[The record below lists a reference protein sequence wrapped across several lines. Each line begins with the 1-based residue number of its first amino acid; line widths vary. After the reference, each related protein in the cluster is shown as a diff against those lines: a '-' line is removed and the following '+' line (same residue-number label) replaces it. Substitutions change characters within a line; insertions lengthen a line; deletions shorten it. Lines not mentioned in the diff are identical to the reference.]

1 MIFVI
6 LGRMFLKVVAYVAW
20 WSVSDHLAI
29 LSMCYVVFLGASGPV
44 ARELQ
49 WQKPLKS

>member
-1 MIFVI
+1 M
-6 LGRMFLKVVAYVAW
+6 VAR
-20 WSVSDHLAI
+20 DEQ
-29 LSMCYVVFLGASGPV
+29 CVVFLGASGPV